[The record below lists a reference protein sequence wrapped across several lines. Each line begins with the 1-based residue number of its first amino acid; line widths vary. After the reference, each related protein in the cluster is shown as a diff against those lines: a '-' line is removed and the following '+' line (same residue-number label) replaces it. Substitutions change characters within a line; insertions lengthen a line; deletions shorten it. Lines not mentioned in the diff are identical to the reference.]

1 VNPSPPP
8 PRNRASLSGLPRGR
22 RALLTIFLT
31 ILLDLI
37 GFGMILPLLP
47 FYAQRYGASEL
58 QIGLLFSCYSLAQ
71 LVCAPL
77 LGRLSDRLGR
87 RPVLLASI
95 GGSVL
100 AYLLFAAAGSFALLV
115 LARTLSGIAAANY
128 AIGQAY
134 VADITPPEERSR
146 AMGLVG
152 AAFGL
157 GFILGPAF
165 GGLLAS
171 VSGETAVPVAAA
183 ALAALNLVFALA
195 WLRESLPAEVRG
207 RSRQSSWLDLRDLRK
222 VRGPLGGLF
231 LLFFLVMFCFSIM
244 EATLALYCQA
254 RFGYGTAETS
264 WLFAFVGVVLVVVQG
279 GLIGRLV
286 RAFGERTLLVAGIAA
301 MAAGLLLLPAWPE
314 PAVLVAALA
323 LLALGSGLHNPSL
336 LGLLSQLTDEA
347 SQGGTIGL
355 SRSFGA
361 LARTLGPATGTW
373 IFGLAGAP
381 WPFWTAGLLMLVA
394 LVLSWSLMQRLPA
407 AAPAAPAAPSEIIP
421 AR

>member
-1 VNPSPPP
+1 MTTALPAPPQQ
-8 PRNRASLSGLPRGR
+8 RGSLPQNARGG
-22 RALLTIFLT
+22 RALATIFLT

-37 GFGMILPLLP
+37 GFGLILPSLP
-47 FYAQRYGASEL
+47 FYAQRFGASAL

-87 RPVLLASI
+87 RPILLASI
-95 GGSVL
+95 AGSVL

-115 LARTLSGIAAANY
+115 LARTLSGVAAANY

-134 VADITPPEERSR
+134 VADITPPAERSK

-165 GGLLAS
+165 GALLAH
-171 VSGETAVPVAAA
+171 VAGETAVPLAAA
-183 ALAALNLVFALA
+183 GLAGLNLVLALV

-207 RSRQSSWLDLRDLRK
+207 RSRQSSWLDLRDLGRI
-222 VRGPLGGLF
+222 RGPLGGLF

-254 RFGYGTAETS
+254 RLGYGSTETYL
-264 WLFAFVGVVLVVVQG
+264 LFVFVGVLLVVVQG
-279 GLIGRLV
+279 GLIGRLA
-286 RAFGERTLLVAGIAA
+286 RAFGDRALMVAGIVF
-301 MAAGLLLLPAWPE
+301 MAAGLLLLPAQSE
-314 PAVLVAALA
+314 PAVLLAALA
-323 LLALGSGLHNPSL
+323 LLAIGSGLHNPSL
-336 LGLLSQLTDEA
+336 LGLLSRLTDDA

-373 IFGLAGAP
+373 IFGAAGAP
-381 WPFWTAGLLMLVA
+381 WPFWTAGGLMLVA
-394 LVLSWSLMQRLPA
+394 LAIGWGLMQRLPA
-407 AAPAAPAAPSEIIP
+407 APAA
-421 AR
+421 